1 MPDEIESLRR
11 EIDALD
17 DQLAAL
23 LNRRAGLA
31 QRIGAL
37 KSGAPAYRPER
48 EIEILRRITK
58 NPGVLPAER
67 VAAVFREVISA
78 CRGLEEAIRV
88 SYLGPEGTFSEQ
100 AVRKHFGRAVE
111 GQPSGS
117 VDEAFRRCESG
128 AVQFAV
134 VPVENSTEGV
144 VGRTLDL
151 LLATPLRICAEI
163 ELRVQQNLLCKGESL
178 RAVRRVYSHAQSL
191 AQCNGWL
198 AQNLPGAER
207 VAVASNAEAAQRA
220 STEEGSAAIA
230 GEAAAERY
238 RLNVLAR
245 SIEDAPNNT
254 TRFLVLGNLDPAPT
268 GNDRTS
274 LVMSAENR
282 PGAVHAL
289 LTPLAQNRVSMSRIE
304 SRPSRAGGRA
314 VGVHVLHRHRGPP
327 KGPGRCRSARR
338 TALQGAVPENTRLL
352 PLGMLIDPCE
362 LSPSYV
368 RSIAPYQP
376 GKPISEL
383 AREMGLDE
391 AGIVKLAS
399 NENPRGIGPRTR
411 AAIEAAIGGVARY
424 PDGNGFELK
433 QALSARYGVDPSSIV
448 LGNGSNDVLEL
459 VALAFLGPGRAA
471 VLSEHAFAVYPLAT
485 QARGARAIVVPAKN
499 YGHDL
504 ETMAKAIDDETY
516 VAWIANPNNPTGTL
530 ARADEVQAFL
540 RRVPERVIVVLDEAY
555 NEYLTPEPGC
565 ASASRSRIRRS
576 PT

>member
-1 MPDEIESLRR
+1 MPDKIENLRR

-117 VDEAFRRCESG
+117 VDDAFRRCESG

-163 ELRVQQNLLCKGESL
+163 ELRVQQNLLFKGESL

-198 AQNLPGAER
+198 AQNLPGVER
-207 VAVASNAEAAQRA
+207 R
-220 STEEGSAAIA
+220 
-230 GEAAAERY
+230 R
-238 RLNVLAR
+238 
-245 SIEDAPNNT
+245 
-254 TRFLVLGNLDPAPT
+254 
-268 GNDRTS
+268 
-274 LVMSAENR
+274 
-282 PGAVHAL
+282 
-289 LTPLAQNRVSMSRIE
+289 
-304 SRPSRAGGRA
+304 RA
-314 VGVHVLHRHRGPP
+314 VGVHVLHRHRGPS
-327 KGPGRCRSARR
+327 KGPERCRGTRR
-338 TALQGAVPENTRLL
+338 TALQGAVSENTRLL

-376 GKPISEL
+376 GK
-383 AREMGLDE
+383 
-391 AGIVKLAS
+391 
-399 NENPRGIGPRTR
+399 
-411 AAIEAAIGGVARY
+411 
-424 PDGNGFELK
+424 
-433 QALSARYGVDPSSIV
+433 SI
-448 LGNGSNDVLEL
+448 
-459 VALAFLGPGRAA
+459 A
-471 VLSEHAFAVYPLAT
+471 
-485 QARGARAIVVPAKN
+485 
-499 YGHDL
+499 
-504 ETMAKAIDDETY
+504 
-516 VAWIANPNNPTGTL
+516 
-530 ARADEVQAFL
+530 
-540 RRVPERVIVVLDEAY
+540 
-555 NEYLTPEPGC
+555 
-565 ASASRSRIRRS
+565 
-576 PT
+576 